1 MQKQRNTPVA
11 LLALVIAVLGLVAV
25 PALPAA
31 TVDRAVCS
39 TADKAGGDPSVC
51 SGTEM
56 VDSATQEIAKLY
68 QGNILVVQSVG
79 GTANAITGS
88 TSPAATALSD
98 GEMRQ
103 IKPASNNTSTVTYN
117 DNGLGAKQVV
127 SAAGATLSS
136 GDLQSSTV
144 YILRYYQSND
154 EWRVLSPLGTGGSA
168 PSTASYVTL
177 GLNATL
183 GAERVLTEGT
193 NGIDISDGGANGNV
207 TLNFDPTE
215 VSNVTWGVGS
225 LTNWTFNSTGS
236 SDPSFS
242 IFNQGMTLYNSD
254 NAAATFFIGG
264 QGRLGL
270 VEANANG
277 SDTLYLQAP
286 SSLSASQT
294 CTLENDANFIPD
306 SCVGNGTDDG
316 LISTQVDTSGEIAA
330 IVGDETGTNK
340 LVFSDSPTLV
350 TPNLGT
356 PSAVNLSNGTALPIS
371 GISGLGTGVGT
382 WLGTPSSSNLA
393 AAVTGETGSGALVF
407 DTSPTLTTPN
417 LGTPSAVN
425 LSNGTALPISGI
437 SGLGTGVGTWL
448 GTPSS
453 SNLAAAVT
461 GETGSGALVFGTS
474 PTFTTGLTLGGDTIS
489 DFTGLGMALS
499 GGALGL
505 NATGATDEFCLT
517 YEATGTTIE
526 WQTCGGGGGGSPGGS
541 NGQIQWNNAG
551 AFDGF
556 TMSGDVSVVTSTGA
570 ATIANDAVTYAK
582 MQNVAANSVL
592 ARAASSSGDVSG
604 VALSASQILGRGS
617 SGDVAAITPA
627 NGLSIS
633 GTNLIPAREVLSA
646 NRTYYVRTDGSN
658 SNNGLANT
666 SGGAFLTL
674 QKALDVAATI
684 DFSGYAVTIQIADGT
699 YTASTIIPRMV
710 GQAGRSSL
718 VIKGNNSTPA
728 NVVLTQATSFGA
740 TVTVPQG
747 TAVTIKD
754 LQVVATNGYSFY
766 NLGGELAYQNI
777 DFGTAGQYHVFAE
790 GGFTTASGNYTISGN
805 AISHFV
811 AAASGAYIKV
821 QSVTITASGSRAF
834 TNFANA
840 QQGGTLISNGC
851 TFSGTF
857 TGVRYSATMN
867 GQIQTYG
874 GGASYF
880 PGNSAGSTATGGQ
893 YG

>member
-350 TPNLGT
+350 
-356 PSAVNLSNGTALPIS
+356 
-371 GISGLGTGVGT
+371 
-382 WLGTPSSSNLA
+382 
-393 AAVTGETGSGALVF
+393 
-407 DTSPTLTTPN
+407 TPN